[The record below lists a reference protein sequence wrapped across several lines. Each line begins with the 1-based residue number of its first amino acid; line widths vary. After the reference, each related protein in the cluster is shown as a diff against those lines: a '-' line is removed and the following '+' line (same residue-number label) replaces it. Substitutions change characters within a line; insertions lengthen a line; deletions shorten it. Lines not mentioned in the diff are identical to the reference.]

1 LRSDRGGEGSYPRPL
16 ILVSRCLGFDR
27 CRYDGAAI
35 PAPFLERLSRFA
47 DCVTACPEMEIGL
60 GVPRQ
65 PIRLVTAGGD
75 EVRLVQP
82 SSGLDLTER
91 MEAFCRE
98 RAGNLGAVDGV
109 VLKARSPSCGVSD
122 TAIHAGADSSAILR
136 RGPGLFGRAV
146 LEAMEGRPVIDEGG
160 LIDPGLRERFLVQV
174 FTLARLR
181 SAEDACRA
189 SGSASP
195 LVSFHSSAG
204 LLLAAADREA
214 GRMLGGIVDEGGSP
228 DALLPRYRRGL
239 VRALAGPL
247 RTGPCADSLT
257 HAFVCFKERLA
268 ADEKALFLD
277 SLEEFGSGRASMGP
291 CRALI
296 QSWMVRFPTPYLD
309 DQIFLNPFPRAL
321 EGFEDS
327 AGDGGR

>member
-1 LRSDRGGEGSYPRPL
+1 MKSDPGSDGSYPRPL

-27 CRYDGAAI
+27 CRYDGAEI

-47 DCVTACPEMEIGL
+47 DYVTACPEMEIGL

-65 PIRLVTAGGD
+65 PIHLVAAGGD

-98 RAGNLGAVDGV
+98 RAGNLGEVDGA

-122 TAIHAGADSSAILR
+122 TAIHGADSTILR

-146 LEAMEGRPVIDEGG
+146 LEATAGRPVIDEGG
-160 LIDPGLRERFLVQV
+160 LMNPGLRERFLTSV

-189 SGSASP
+189 SGSVSP

-204 LLLAAADREA
+204 LLLAAADLEWA
-214 GRMLGGIVDEGGSP
+214 GMLGGIVDEGGRP

-247 RTGPCADSLT
+247 RTGPCADSLM
-257 HAFVCFKERLA
+257 HAFVCFKELLT
-268 ADEKALFLD
+268 ADEKTLFLD
-277 SLEEFGSGRASMGP
+277 SLEEFRSGRTSMGP

-309 DQIFLNPFPRAL
+309 DQLFLNPFPRAL
-321 EGFEDS
+321 EGIEDYT
-327 AGDGGR
+327 GDGGR